1 MAKLKL
7 PTVADN
13 AVITIEIHETF
24 YRKLSVLLIALGQ
37 EKSQKEFADALK
49 SLKEPKLPSD
59 VYSLSVQVVSQLI
72 YEIENGAKEQNKTKE
87 IEVDIPDPPT
97 GS

>member
-13 AVITIEIHETF
+13 AVIDIQIHETF

-37 EKSQKEFADALK
+37 EKSQEDFRKALASIKDKELPKDA
-49 SLKEPKLPSD
+49 
-59 VYSLSVQVVSQLI
+59 YSLSVQVVSQLI
-72 YEIENGAKEQNKTKE
+72 FEIETMAKEQNKTKE
-87 IEVDIPDPPT
+87 VEVEVPDKPT
-97 GS
+97 ES

>member
-13 AVITIEIHETF
+13 AVIDIQIHETF

-37 EKSQKEFADALK
+37 EKTQNDFANALK
-49 SLKEPKLPSD
+49 SLKEPKLPTD
-59 VYSLSVQVVSQLI
+59 VYSLTVQVVCQLI

-87 IEVDIPDPPT
+87 VEVEVPDKPT
-97 GS
+97 ES